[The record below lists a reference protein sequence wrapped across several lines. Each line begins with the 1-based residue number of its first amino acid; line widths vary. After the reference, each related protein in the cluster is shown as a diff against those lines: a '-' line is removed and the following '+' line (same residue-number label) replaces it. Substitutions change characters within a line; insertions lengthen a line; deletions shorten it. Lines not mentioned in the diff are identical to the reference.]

1 MKRLLLI
8 PYAVVLMNW
17 AAITALY
24 CFLRRRSPE
33 SLWRDGG
40 WPTGRR
46 RGEVAGRG
54 GGARELSVRGG
65 A

>member
-8 PYAVVLMNW
+8 PYAFVLMNW

-24 CFLRRRSPE
+24 CFLRRRRLQ
-33 SLWRDGG
+33 SLWGDG
-40 WPTGRR
+40 WPSGKRASGT
-46 RGEVAGRG
+46 AGSRG
-54 GGARELSVRGG
+54 GTGELSARTG